1 MASAGSKR
9 ARSAWEDCDDAN
21 QLKDLLNRQQD
32 QIEKLTKEK
41 KELRRLLKTAEGQ
54 PSEQSPEDLQSQA
67 SQILRS
73 LSSNISAQMVYRNKH
88 SNSKVSAEAPNVT
101 FPQVSVKALVSDT
114 AVLVPILQQ
123 NPACAA
129 SNSLSRARCC

>member
-9 ARSAWEDCDDAN
+9 ARSAWEDCDDV
-21 QLKDLLNRQQD
+21 QELKDLLNKQQD
-32 QIEKLTKEK
+32 QIEKLAKEK
-41 KELRRLLKTAEGQ
+41 KELRQLLKTAGRQ
-54 PSEQSPEDLQSQA
+54 PSEQSPEDLKTQA

-101 FPQVSVKALVSDT
+101 FPQVSMEA
-114 AVLVPILQQ
+114 AVLDKAMLVPTLQ
-123 NPACAA
+123 
-129 SNSLSRARCC
+129 NSPTRVADGLSRARSC